1 MKIFADLHIHS
12 HYSRA
17 TSDKMN
23 IKELS
28 HFAKRKGLNVLGT
41 GDFSHP
47 IWSKE
52 LKELLEPANEGIFT
66 YNGMSF
72 MLSNEIS
79 LMYSQGG
86 RGRKVHLMILSPSFE
101 VAGQITDWL
110 KTRGRV
116 DYDGRPIFGMSCPE
130 FAEKIMEISEQNF
143 IIPAHCMTPWFGI
156 FGSKSGFDSVEEC
169 FGDQSNHI
177 KALETGLSADP
188 EMLWR
193 ISSLDKFALVSNSDS
208 HSPWPSRIG
217 RECNVFE
224 LKELTYKNLTNSIK
238 EKDPKRFLYTIE
250 VDPSYGKYHFDGHRI
265 CNFSSSPQESAKL
278 KGICPVCRKPLII
291 GVLNRVEELADRP
304 EGFVPGNAIP
314 FKRLLPLAELISGV
328 VGAAPLSKSVVEKE
342 GAFIEHFGSE
352 LNALLEAPEEELMKV
367 NPEIAK
373 VIMKNRIGKIEF
385 IPGYDGVYGEPILGS
400 KKKESANRTP
410 DKQKS
415 LADY

>member
-1 MKIFADLHIHS
+1 
-12 HYSRA
+12 
-17 TSDKMN
+17 
-23 IKELS
+23 
-28 HFAKRKGLNVLGT
+28 
-41 GDFSHP
+41 
-47 IWSKE
+47 
-52 LKELLEPANEGIFT
+52 
-66 YNGMSF
+66 
-72 MLSNEIS
+72 
-79 LMYSQGG
+79 
-86 RGRKVHLMILSPSFE
+86 
-101 VAGQITDWL
+101 
-110 KTRGRV
+110 
-116 DYDGRPIFGMSCPE
+116 
-130 FAEKIMEISEQNF
+130 
-143 IIPAHCMTPWFGI
+143 
-156 FGSKSGFDSVEEC
+156 
-169 FGDQSNHI
+169 
-177 KALETGLSADP
+177 
-188 EMLWR
+188 MLWR

-224 LKELTYKNLTNSIK
+224 MKELTYKNLTNSIK

-314 FKRLLPLAELISGV
+314 FKKLLPLAELISGV